1 MQVGMIPARISIYP
15 LLLLA
20 VACGGGESTP
30 PPNPAATL
38 ALIVQPPSQAESG
51 VTLTS
56 QPVVQ
61 LQDDQ
66 GASVAQAGVPV
77 TVSIGGGGGS
87 LVGVTTISTVA
98 GGRAAFTGLA
108 LRGPIGPHALTF
120 ASAGL
125 TAVTSETIDL
135 AAGAA
140 AAIVAVDGDQQTAAI
155 GATLATRPSVAVS
168 DADNNRVSGV
178 PVTFEVASGGGT
190 VDPTAPV
197 NTDANGM
204 AAVVSWTL
212 GTAPGTNTLR
222 ASAPLTGPP
231 VVFTATGLFA
241 ATIRGTITLSNDLA
255 GAGSDLRSRSNRTPA
270 SRHVSPPLEYSRD
283 ELLVTFRP
291 QTIGAPPL
299 GSAALALRSTA
310 TAVAGQMR
318 SHLAPH
324 LRVHDATITGVSPVI
339 RAMRLRVHRPVE
351 LAEVAAALRKDPTV
365 ATVERSGLL
374 RPASLDR
381 VPSNDPLYAYQAWH
395 YGMIDLPEAWGITTG
410 SAGVL
415 VAVVDDGIRFDHPGI
430 AANLTSDGYDFV
442 TDASIALCSGGTVS
456 QSGDGDDYDPDP
468 TNPAG
473 YDYDPSISCL
483 GDLQSFGGHGLH
495 MAGTI
500 GAVGNDG
507 IGVSGVNWSVRIRPV
522 RALGAGGGQPF
533 DVAQGILY
541 AAGLPV
547 DDGKGGIIQAAVGA
561 RVINLSLGGGD
572 YTVVRDAVT
581 AASNA
586 GALIV
591 AAVGNEF
598 GSAPQYPAAYP
609 EALSVSAVG
618 PDRQLTS
625 YSNLGSTAGIAAP
638 GGDIPDDDLTFGVR
652 STMWNFVTSTP
663 TYGTGAGTSISTSHV
678 SGVAALV
685 LAQNP
690 GLSRSQLRARLTSY
704 AVDAGAPG
712 PDEQYGAG
720 IINARNSLAQ
730 NFGPPRQLRARLYDA
745 ITGAALNTVAV
756 SSDGSYSFTVVDGEY
771 RIFAGQDEN
780 SDQRIGVAGRRWGA
794 LGGAASPSVITVAGP
809 GTHHASFS
817 IGFPAEVEPNGTF
830 GSAHVLPVG
839 GYLLGR
845 LTSTDADIYRVL
857 IDHSGDY
864 TFETVPV
871 DGACGFALEGDTEL
885 RLYDA
890 DGGLLTSN
898 DNIDTAGLNFC
909 SRISRS
915 LIPGVYRLRVQG
927 QREGVY
933 QVQVRSGP

>member
-1 MQVGMIPARISIYP
+1 MILRRLSIYP
-15 LLLLA
+15 SLLLA
-20 VACGGGESTP
+20 AACGGGESTP
-30 PPNPAATL
+30 PPNPATAL
-38 ALIVQPPSQAESG
+38 ALVAQPANQAQSG
-51 VTLTS
+51 ITLTA

-61 LQDDQ
+61 LQDGQ

-77 TVSIGGGGGS
+77 TVSIADGGGS
-87 LVGVTTISTVA
+87 LVGVTTVHTVA
-98 GGRAAFTGLA
+98 DGRATFIGLA
-108 LRGPIGPHALTF
+108 LRGPIGPRTLTF

-125 TAVTSETIDL
+125 SAVTAETIEL
-135 AAGAA
+135 TAGAA
-140 AAIVAVDGDQQTAAI
+140 ALIVAVDGDQQTAAV

-178 PVTFEVASGGGT
+178 AVTFEVASGGGT
-190 VDPTAPV
+190 VDPPTPV
-197 NTDANGM
+197 TTDANGV

-212 GTAPGTNTLR
+212 GTAPGANTLR
-222 ASAPLTGPP
+222 ATAALTGAP

-241 ATIRGTITLSNDLA
+241 ATIRGTITISNSLA
-255 GAGSDLRSRSNRTPA
+255 GARSNLRARSYRRPVSRPVSRQPEYTP
-270 SRHVSPPLEYSRD
+270 D

-291 QTIGAPPL
+291 RAVGAPPL
-299 GSAALALRSTA
+299 GSSAMALRSTA
-310 TAVAGQMR
+310 AAVADQMR
-318 SHLAPH
+318 SRLAPH
-324 LRVHDATITGVSPVI
+324 LSAHGATITGVSPVI
-339 RAMRLRVHRPVE
+339 RAMRVRVHKPAE
-351 LAEVAAALRKDPTV
+351 LAGVAAELRRDPTV
-365 ATVERSGLL
+365 ATVERSGVL
-374 RPASLDR
+374 RPARRDP
-381 VPSNDPLYAYQAWH
+381 PSNDPLYAYQAWH
-395 YGMIDLPEAWGITTG
+395 YGIIDLPEAWAITTG
-410 SAGVL
+410 SASVL

-430 AANLTSDGYDFV
+430 AGNLTSDGYDFV
-442 TDASIALCSGGTVS
+442 TDASVPLCSGGTVS
-456 QSGDGDDYDPDP
+456 RSGDGDDYDPDP
-468 TNPAG
+468 TTPAG
-473 YDYDPSISCL
+473 YDSDPFSFCL
-483 GDLQSFGGHGLH
+483 GELQSFGGHGLH

-507 IGVSGVNWSVRIRPV
+507 IGVSGVNWRVRIRPV
-522 RALGAGGGQPF
+522 RALGAGGGQTF

-547 DDGKGGIIQAAVGA
+547 DDGKGGIIQAATGA

-591 AAVGNEF
+591 AAAGNEF

-609 EALSVSAVG
+609 EALAVSAVG
-618 PDRQLTS
+618 PDRELAT
-625 YSNLGSTAGIAAP
+625 YSNVATTAGVAAP
-638 GGDIPDDDLTFGVR
+638 GGDITDDDLTFGVR
-652 STMWNFVTSTP
+652 STTWNFITGIP
-663 TYGTGAGTSISTSHV
+663 TYGIGAGTSISTSHV

-690 GLSRSQLRARLTSY
+690 GLTSSQLRARLISY

-745 ITGAALNTVAV
+745 VTGAALNTVAV
-756 SSDGSYSFTVVDGEY
+756 SSDGSYSFTVTDGEY

-780 SDQRIGVAGRRWGA
+780 SDQRIGVPGRRWGA
-794 LGGAASPSVITVAGP
+794 LGGTASPSVITVDGP

-817 IGFPAEVEPNGTF
+817 IGFPAEVETNGTF

-839 GYLLGR
+839 GYLFGR
-845 LTSTDADIYRVL
+845 LTSTDVDMYRVL
-857 IDHSGDY
+857 IDQAGEY

-909 SRISRS
+909 SRIDRS
-915 LIPGVYRLRVQG
+915 LAPGVYRLRVQG

-933 QVQVRSGP
+933 QVQVRSGS